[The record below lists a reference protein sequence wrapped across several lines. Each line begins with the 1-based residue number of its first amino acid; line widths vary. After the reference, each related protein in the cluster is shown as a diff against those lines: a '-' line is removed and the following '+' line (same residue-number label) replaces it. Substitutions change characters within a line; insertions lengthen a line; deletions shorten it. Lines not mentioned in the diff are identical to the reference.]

1 MADTTGQHRITQAA
15 VPTAL
20 PRMRRNNGRIPN
32 EHQARKQKPNAERCR
47 PTSDNARKQN
57 SPPPSTPPTH
67 HPLTLFRIRGN
78 FLESA
83 NDDDGNDPRATVP
96 GIRYVK
102 KIKIKKIRR
111 KRGYSEN
118 REQNTDEKGMR
129 RGRSR

>member
-32 EHQARKQKPNAERCR
+32 DHQARKQKPNAEQRR
-47 PTSDNARKQN
+47 PTSDN
-57 SPPPSTPPTH
+57 PPSTPPTH

-102 KIKIKKIRR
+102 KKK
-111 KRGYSEN
+111 K
-118 REQNTDEKGMR
+118 
-129 RGRSR
+129 